1 MKGSTPQMVV
11 NAQLV
16 PGTRQALWE
25 FNPETKVPGTEM
37 VVSKEPGGWSSAF
50 PGQRVGPFGTQ
61 PLPPRP

>member
-37 VVSKEPGGWSSAF
+37 VVSKEPGGWSGAF

-61 PLPPRP
+61 PPPPHS